1 MPGNNHKH
9 NRNSNGAV
17 MSGTGAGAGAGGGRR
32 KRKSS
37 AAAPGGT
44 SAHHR
49 RRSTSS
55 SHSHAAA
62 AALLAGAGGA
72 AQTASLGERDMMT
85 YVPPGSGSSGGSGG
99 SAQRAQAQQA
109 RAQHS
114 SSGQHE
120 LSLAD
125 DAALTAL
132 SADLFDIFGDSSVAG
147 RSVGSG
153 GSLNRG
159 GFGGA
164 GGAGGGG
171 GPGGGGNNRGGAGA
185 AVLANGISDLSQSD
199 SNGSRSGSIT
209 CTTAGKSGNSSNGNG
224 NNNSNPFLSNL
235 PVGASELSWRLH
247 GGLPPQPSQQQ
258 QPVLAA
264 AHPGASAQQAQQQAQ
279 AQAQAMAAAQAQA
292 QLDPLFTFAASQLN
306 VTPQQVVSSAA
317 AAQQAMQVGGVD
329 LHVGGRGGGRVG
341 AGTPSLQQQ
350 PQLNQLS
357 PMGGA
362 MYSPMTNTP
371 MINPPKMMNI
381 DVAAAA
387 AAAAGGGMGT
397 KYAAGTKRPLPP
409 AIPDYAA
416 APKSM
421 VSEDESERVKRRRD
435 RNAREQQRSQQ
446 ITVQINHLRD
456 VLTESNV
463 SFKPDKYSTL
473 VGVADY
479 IKSLRSRKA
488 LLDEEHAKLLDTIR
502 RTSDVMTEAGSS
514 SASASPGEGSCSSS
528 PNDFS
533 VGGGFVATTA
543 ATSAAGS
550 VASASMMGG
559 GGGGSSN
566 AVIPNTIGGSRAMGG
581 EPWTTSSVAGSSL
594 RSTSSP
600 EDELLVFVR
609 GLDYKNIFSSCG
621 IALGIAAIDG
631 RLVDCNDEFVAL
643 SGRDRAD
650 LVGRPGEEGQKM
662 SLFNLLGREG
672 MEDVFTA
679 MSDMLRSA
687 PIPGDDPD
695 DDGSGAPSSLSSS
708 DESPRESSGRA
719 HGSSSGRPN
728 PGRPPHHVT
737 FADNSGGATGA
748 GVGGAA
754 PGQIICQRSRPNPMD
769 HWSGIVTQSGRKDH
783 RLRLNLTLV
792 RSSDDRPKFFN
803 CALSHLPEI

>member
-1 MPGNNHKH
+1 MPGNNHNH
-9 NRNSNGAV
+9 NRNGAV
-17 MSGTGAGAGAGGGRR
+17 MSGRAGAGGAGAGGGRR

-37 AAAPGGT
+37 AAAAPGGT

-49 RRSTSS
+49 QRTTGHTSN
-55 SHSHAAA
+55 SHAAA

-99 SAQRAQAQQA
+99 SALQAQQSSQQA
-109 RAQHS
+109 QAQHS

-125 DAALTAL
+125 DAALTAM

-159 GFGGA
+159 GA
-164 GGAGGGG
+164 
-171 GPGGGGNNRGGAGA
+171 GGGNNRGGAGA

-199 SNGSRSGSIT
+199 SNGSGSGSGSIT
-209 CTTAGKSGNSSNGNG
+209 CTTAGKSGSNSSGSNGNG
-224 NNNSNPFLSNL
+224 DNNSNPFLSNL

-247 GGLPPQPSQQQ
+247 GGLPPQSQQQ

-264 AHPGASAQQAQQQAQ
+264 HPGAPAQQAQQQAQAQ

-292 QLDPLFTFAASQLN
+292 QLDPLFTFAASQFN

-329 LHVGGRGGGRVG
+329 LHAGGRGGGRVG

-350 PQLNQLS
+350 QPQLNQLS

-362 MYSPMTNTP
+362 IYSPMTNTP
-371 MINPPKMMNI
+371 MISTSKMMNI

-387 AAAAGGGMGT
+387 AGGMGT

-421 VSEDESERVKRRRD
+421 VSEDGSDRVKRRRD

-514 SASASPGEGSCSSS
+514 SASASPGGGSCSSS

-543 ATSAAGS
+543 ATSAAAGS

-559 GGGGSSN
+559 GGNISN

-672 MEDVFTA
+672 MEGVFTA
-679 MSDMLRSA
+679 MSDMLRSV
-687 PIPGDDPD
+687 PIPGDEPD

-719 HGSSSGRPN
+719 HGSSGRPN

-737 FADNSGGATGA
+737 FADNSGGATGG
-748 GVGGAA
+748 GVGGGA

-792 RSSDDRPKFFN
+792 RSSDSRPKFFN